1 MKYQNDINYEI
12 LERVNAMTTMTLDCS
27 SCPSKLM
34 TFTVLQIDYDNPRY
48 QAIKMNPKPK
58 IRLQVVAKCNGCEAF
73 NIVKILSNYSTDELV
88 QNTSLQ
94 FTSNPEKWC
103 NTSNKSHQEFGLFH
117 LQSHTL
123 AFADETCPLYC
134 PENVKTA
141 FIEAEKAFNTGLFTS
156 AVSGYRKTIDRAV
169 TPLVENKNGM
179 LGQKLESL
187 KTAKIFPEV
196 MLDYIK
202 LVKDSGN
209 FALHDSDHDYT
220 KSEEVEWVRE
230 FTRMLLE
237 YIFTL
242 PKQVKIEQE
251 KLDSLESKS

>member
-1 MKYQNDINYEI
+1 
-12 LERVNAMTTMTLDCS
+12 MTTMTLDCS
-27 SCPSKLM
+27 ACPSKIM

-58 IRLQVVAKCNGCEAF
+58 TRLQVLAKCNGCKAF
-73 NIVKILSNYSTDELV
+73 NIVKILSNYDTDELV
-88 QNTSLQ
+88 LLQYNRLQ

-141 FIEAEKAFNTGLFTS
+141 FIEAEKTFNAGLFS
-156 AVSGYRKTIDRAV
+156 GAVIQYRKTMERAV
-169 TPLVENKNGM
+169 TLLVDDKELVGEKTKKVSLYKNLEN
-179 LGQKLESL
+179 L
-187 KTAKIFPEV
+187 KDTNVFPEV
-196 MLDYIK
+196 MLDYIDVIR
-202 LVKDSGN
+202 LAGN
-209 FALHDSDHDYT
+209 FAVHDNDRDY
-220 KSEEVEWVRE
+220 KSAEEVEPFRV

-242 PKQVKIEQE
+242 PEQVKKE
-251 KLDSLESKS
+251 KERLDSLESKS